1 MNVNHRSSVESCSDG
16 VKTGEFRVFQE
27 GSGGSLLTG
36 QVASG
41 IEVA

>member
-1 MNVNHRSSVESCSDG
+1 MNHRSSVESCSDG
-16 VKTGEFRVFQE
+16 VKTGELILPQDE
-27 GSGGSLLTG
+27 SGGNLFTG